1 MALPRKLKFFSVFH
15 NGDQFLGEATEL
27 TLPKLAVKTEAY
39 RGGGMVAEVD
49 IDLGLEKLELE
60 HSYGGLMYEI
70 FKDFGITQM
79 DGTLLRFMGSYQRED
94 TGEVDAVEITV
105 RGRHVEID
113 PGSAKAGDDTE
124 FKVKTNIA
132 YYKLTVNGSTLFEVD
147 TLNQIYTVNGVDR
160 LAAHRAA
167 IGR

>member
-1 MALPRKLKFFSVFH
+1 MALPRKLKLFSVFH
-15 NGDQFLGEATEL
+15 NGIEFLGEATEL

-39 RGGGMVAEVD
+39 RGGGMLAEVD

-60 HSYGGLMYEI
+60 HSYGGLMYDI
-70 FKDFGITQM
+70 FKDFGITRI

-124 FKVKTNIA
+124 FKVKTSLT
-132 YYKLTVNGSTLFEVD
+132 YYKLTVNGSTLIEVD
-147 TLNQIYTVNGVDR
+147 AINLIYIVDGVDR
-160 LAAHRAA
+160 LEAHRAA